1 MSDERAKIDVYI
13 SKAQPFAVAILE
25 TLRARIHIG
34 HPDIKEAYKWSMPA
48 FMYNGKILCTM
59 ASFKHHAT
67 FAFWHGAL
75 VTGEAERRMTAMGDL
90 GKITSIDQV
99 PDQKT
104 MTAWLTIAAKLID
117 DGVKPPHVEGRGKH
131 PKPVLEMVPAFAT
144 ALAGN
149 AVAQASYDAFAPSC
163 RREYLEWI
171 TEAKREE
178 TRSSRIAQAVVWL
191 AEGKK
196 RNWKY
201 ENC

>member
-13 SKAQPFAVAILE
+13 YKAQPFAVAILE

-48 FMYNGKILCTM
+48 FLYKGKILCTM

-67 FAFWHGAL
+67 FGFWHGAL

-90 GKITSIDQV
+90 GKITTIDQV
-99 PDQKT
+99 PDQNT

-149 AVAQASYDAFAPSC
+149 ALAQASYDAFAPSC

-171 TEAKREE
+171 TDAKREE
-178 TRSSRIAQAVVWL
+178 TRNNRIAQAVVWL
-191 AEGKK
+191 AEGKR